1 MIYVCIR
8 TSLFNALVALNHF
21 ANNKT
26 QIMKLFI
33 STLINTLLFSTIV
46 ALFIGIVAI
55 AEEKSWYYL
64 FLFVPI
70 FMIIYETEKTNLKK
84 AKRYKKAK

>member
-1 MIYVCIR
+1 
-8 TSLFNALVALNHF
+8 
-21 ANNKT
+21 
-26 QIMKLFI
+26 MKLFI

-70 FMIIYETEKTNLKK
+70 FMIIYETEKANLRKT
-84 AKRYKKAK
+84 KRYKKAK